1 MDVSIIYGFIAYGLM
16 SYCSYICMASFR
28 IWFYSVYGFV
38 VYGAML
44 YTADTV
50 GIPICCMLRIIII
63 SFCRFRKLVLQ
74 QAVCLIMRDGPK

>member
-1 MDVSIIYGFIAYGLM
+1 MDVSIIYGLIAYGLM

-50 GIPICCMLRIIII
+50 GYSNLLYAADHNYQLLQISKAGLAASCMPHH
-63 SFCRFRKLVLQ
+63 
-74 QAVCLIMRDGPK
+74 A